1 MTPSSSDR
9 RPEDDPGALPP
20 RRPSARRAEAGR
32 PRTLSI
38 QAIVT
43 AAIEVLDDGGVAGL
57 SMRSVA
63 QRLGTGAA
71 SLYAYVSGKD
81 ELLELIFEELIG
93 TIPLPTPDPKRWR
106 TQVTEMMTDLQRVL
120 VSHRD
125 AALAGIGRV
134 PTSAKALAGS
144 ETLAAV
150 MAAGGLEPRIIALG
164 SDQMFLYVCAFAFEQ
179 GLYVNSDRS
188 PAEIAEYFQGVHE
201 FMAALPTDRYPTMAS
216 ISSEMT
222 GHDAATRFSFGLDV
236 LISGLEVASNRL
248 KEGTPKPARR

>member
-1 MTPSSSDR
+1 MSPSSSGPNARTDAAM
-9 RPEDDPGALPP
+9 PQPG
-20 RRPSARRAEAGR
+20 RRPSARRATAGR
-32 PRTLSI
+32 PRTLSA

-71 SLYAYVSGKD
+71 SLYAYVSSKD
-81 ELLELIFEELIG
+81 ELLELIFDELIG
-93 TIPLPTPDPKRWR
+93 TIPLPTPDPTRWR
-106 TQVTEMMTDLQRVL
+106 EQIVEMMTDLQRVL

-134 PTSAKALAGS
+134 PTSAKALAGA

-150 MAAGGLEPRIIALG
+150 MAAGRLEPRIIALG

-179 GLYVNSDRS
+179 GIYVNSDRS
-188 PAEIAEYFQGVHE
+188 PEEIAEYFHGVHQ
-201 FMAALPTDRYPTMAS
+201 FMAALPAERYPTMAS

-222 GHDAATRFSFGLDV
+222 GHDGPARFAFGLDI
-236 LISGLEVASNRL
+236 LISGLEAASNRL
-248 KEGTPKPARR
+248 VGATKTRRP

>member
-9 RPEDDPGALPP
+9 RPQVDPTAAPP
-20 RRPSARRAEAGR
+20 RRPTARRPEAGR
-32 PRTLSI
+32 PRTLST
-38 QAIVT
+38 QAIVK
-43 AAIEVLDDGGVAGL
+43 AAIEVLDEGGVAGL

-63 QRLGTGAA
+63 QHLGTGAA

-106 TQVTEMMTDLQRVL
+106 EQVIGMMTDLQRVL

-144 ETLAAV
+144 ETLAAI
-150 MAAGGLEPRIIALG
+150 MAAGGLEPRIVALG

-179 GLYVNSDRS
+179 GLYFNSDRS
-188 PAEIAEYFQGVHE
+188 PEEIADYFQGVHE
-201 FMAALPTDRYPTMAS
+201 FMAALPADRYPTMAS
-216 ISSEMT
+216 IASDMT
-222 GHDAATRFSFGLDV
+222 GHDAGSRFAFGLDI
-236 LISGLEVASNRL
+236 LLNGLEVASDRMR
-248 KEGTPKPARR
+248 ARQP

>member
-1 MTPSSSDR
+1 MFYTGQMSPSSS
-9 RPEDDPGALPP
+9 E
-20 RRPSARRAEAGR
+20 PSARPGPAAMPPAPRRLSAKRAAAGR
-32 PRTLSI
+32 PRTLSA

-43 AAIEVLDDGGVAGL
+43 AAIDVLDDGGVAGL

-71 SLYAYVSGKD
+71 SLYAYVASKE
-81 ELLELIFEELIG
+81 ELLELIFDELIG

-106 TQVTEMMTDLQRVL
+106 EQIVEMMTDLQRVL

-134 PTSAKALAGS
+134 PMSERALAGS

-179 GLYVNSDRS
+179 GLYFNSDRS
-188 PAEIAEYFQGVHE
+188 PAEIAQYFQGVHE
-201 FMAALPTDRYPTMAS
+201 FMAALPADRYPTMAS

-222 GHDAATRFSFGLDV
+222 GHDSATRFAFGLDV
-236 LISGLEVASNRL
+236 LISGLEAASNRL
-248 KEGTPKPARR
+248 VR

>member
-1 MTPSSSDR
+1 MASSSESR
-9 RPEDDPGALPP
+9 LGEPVSPPPP
-20 RRPSARRAEAGR
+20 RRPSARRPDAGR
-32 PRTLSI
+32 PRTLSA

-43 AAIEVLDDGGVAGL
+43 AAIEVLDDGGVASL

-63 QRLGTGAA
+63 ERLGTGAA

-81 ELLELIFEELIG
+81 ELLELIFDDLIG
-93 TIPLPTPDPKRWR
+93 TIALPTPDPTRWR
-106 TQVTEMMTDLQRVL
+106 EQVTEMMTDLQRVL

-134 PTSAKALAGS
+134 PTSARALAGS

-150 MAAGGLEPRIIALG
+150 MAAGGLAPSIIALG

-188 PAEIAEYFQGVHE
+188 PDEIAQYFAGVHN
-201 FMAALPTDRYPTMAS
+201 FFAALPADRYPTLAS
-216 ISSEMT
+216 IASDMT
-222 GHDAATRFSFGLDV
+222 GHDGDARFAFGLDI
-236 LISGLEVASNRL
+236 LLSGLEAASKRVL
-248 KEGTPKPARR
+248 AAPTTA

>member
-9 RPEDDPGALPP
+9 RPQVDPAAVPP
-20 RRPSARRAEAGR
+20 RRPSARRPDAGR
-32 PRTLSI
+32 PRTLST
-38 QAIVT
+38 QAIVK
-43 AAIEVLDDGGVAGL
+43 AAIDVLDEGGVAGL

-71 SLYAYVSGKD
+71 SLYAYVSSKD
-81 ELLELIFEELIG
+81 ELLELIFDELIG

-106 TQVTEMMTDLQRVL
+106 EQVVEMMTDLQRVL

-150 MAAGGLEPRIIALG
+150 MAAGGLQPRLIALG

-188 PAEIAEYFQGVHE
+188 PAEIADYFQGVHQ
-201 FMAALPTDRYPTMAS
+201 FMAALPADRYPTMAS
-216 ISSEMT
+216 IASEMS
-222 GHDAATRFSFGLDV
+222 GHDAGTRFAFGLDI
-236 LISGLEVASNRL
+236 LLNGLEVASSRMRATQL
-248 KEGTPKPARR
+248 

>member
-1 MTPSSSDR
+1 
-9 RPEDDPGALPP
+9 
-20 RRPSARRAEAGR
+20 
-32 PRTLSI
+32 LST
-38 QAIVT
+38 QAIVK
-43 AAIEVLDDGGVAGL
+43 AAIDVLDDGGVAGL

-106 TQVTEMMTDLQRVL
+106 EQVTEMMTDLQRVL

-150 MAAGGLEPRIIALG
+150 MAAGGLEPSIIALG

-188 PAEIAEYFQGVHE
+188 PAEIAEYFDNVHH
-201 FMAALPTDRYPTMAS
+201 FFATLPADRYPMLAS
-216 ISSEMT
+216 IASDMT
-222 GHDAATRFSFGLDV
+222 GHDGDARFAFGLDI
-236 LISGLEVASNRL
+236 LLSGLEAASNRL
-248 KEGTPKPARR
+248 AR

>member
-1 MTPSSSDR
+1 M
-9 RPEDDPGALPP
+9 
-20 RRPSARRAEAGR
+20 
-32 PRTLSI
+32 
-38 QAIVT
+38 T
-43 AAIEVLDDGGVAGL
+43 AAIEVLDDGGVASL

-93 TIPLPTPDPKRWR
+93 TIPLPTPDPTRWR
-106 TQVTEMMTDLQRVL
+106 EQVVEMMTDLQRVL

-179 GLYVNSDRS
+179 GLYFNSDRS
-188 PAEIAEYFQGVHE
+188 AEEMAEYFQGVHQ
-201 FMAALPTDRYPTMAS
+201 FMATLPADRYPTMAR
-216 ISSEMT
+216 IAPEMT
-222 GHDAATRFSFGLDV
+222 GHDSATRFSFGLDI
-236 LISGLEVASNRL
+236 LLNGLEVASHRL
-248 KEGTPKPARR
+248 REEQE